1 MTQRPALRFLAV
13 LLALTL
19 VASACGDDTTDAV
32 ADGGDAAADTTDD
45 AADAGDD
52 AADAGDDAAD
62 AGDAADAAD
71 DAADAGDDAADAG
84 DAADAADAG
93 DAADAA
99 DAADDAD
106 AAADAGDDA
115 ADAGDDAADAAP
127 GLATPDNPSDRE
139 GDLVVWHY
147 FNNEGPLN
155 SINAGIE
162 RFQAAYP
169 NVDLSVEVF
178 PYTDFTQKV
187 LTSAAAQTGPDFMF
201 YNWADQVQLLEVNAL
216 LPIDPYW
223 ETYAEADQVPASGVN
238 RVGDE
243 IYSVRVYGNL
253 IALWYNA
260 DLLAELG
267 ADPPTSLDD
276 MEATMRLAT
285 EAGYKGLA
293 SGFNAPI
300 LGWWTGMPYV
310 FAECGDLTLGD
321 EAVVRAAIERPV
333 RWVEEGLM
341 TPEVVT
347 YDQSGAVDQFLT
359 GEYVFATAGNWD
371 LTRIIDSAEFT
382 LGSLPIPG
390 ASCDGGVYVSGEG
403 FSIGSFGGNP
413 DLGFEFARLAIMDA
427 EAQANFLG
435 LAGSI
440 PGHPSLFNSPAVQEN
455 PLLGAYLLAAS
466 TFGKKAPST
475 LGENEAQA
483 LFGETLIGALAGDMS
498 VDEAVDLLVSE
509 TPSILAQ
516 DG

>member
-1 MTQRPALRFLAV
+1 MKQRPVLRLLAA

-19 VASACGDDTTDAV
+19 IASACGDDSTDSV
-32 ADGGDAAADTTDD
+32 AEAAPP
-45 AADAGDD
+45 AAEPPPP
-52 AADAGDDAAD
+52 AAEPPPPAAEPPPP
-62 AGDAADAAD
+62 AAEPEELAAEPPPP
-71 DAADAGDDAADAG
+71 AAEPPPPAAEPEEP
-84 DAADAADAG
+84 AAEPEEPAAE
-93 DAADAA
+93 
-99 DAADDAD
+99 
-106 AAADAGDDA
+106 
-115 ADAGDDAADAAP
+115 AAP
-127 GLATPDNPSDRE
+127 GVATPDNPSDRE

-147 FNNEGPLN
+147 FNNVGPLDAM
-155 SINAGIE
+155 NAGIE

-178 PYTDFTQKV
+178 PYGDFTGKV

-201 YNWADQVQLLEVNAL
+201 YNWADQVSLLEVNAL
-216 LPIDPYW
+216 RPIDPYW
-223 ETYAEADQVPASGVN
+223 ETYADADQVPGSGVN

-267 ADPPTSLDD
+267 AEPPTSMDD
-276 MEATMRLAT
+276 MEAIMRLAT
-285 EAGYKGLA
+285 DAGYEGIA
-293 SGFNAPI
+293 SGFNIPL

-310 FAECGDLTLGD
+310 FAECGDLTMSD

-333 RWVEEGLM
+333 RWVQEGLM

-371 LTRIIDSAEFT
+371 LTRIVDGAEFT
-382 LGSLPIPG
+382 LGNLPMPG

-403 FSIGSFGGNP
+403 FSIGAFGESP

-427 EAQANFLG
+427 EAQENFLN

-440 PGHPSLFNSPAVQEN
+440 PGHPSLFDSPAVQEN

-466 TFGKKAPST
+466 SFGKKAPST
-475 LGENEAQA
+475 LGENEASA
-483 LFGETLIGALAGDMS
+483 LFGETLIGAMAGDIS
-498 VDEAVDLLVSE
+498 VDEAVDIIISE
-509 TPSILAQ
+509 TPGILAQ

>member
-1 MTQRPALRFLAV
+1 MKQRPVLRLLAA

-19 VASACGDDTTDAV
+19 IASACGDDSTDSV
-32 ADGGDAAADTTDD
+32 
-45 AADAGDD
+45 
-52 AADAGDDAAD
+52 
-62 AGDAADAAD
+62 
-71 DAADAGDDAADAG
+71 
-84 DAADAADAG
+84 
-93 DAADAA
+93 
-99 DAADDAD
+99 
-106 AAADAGDDA
+106 
-115 ADAGDDAADAAP
+115 ADAAP
-127 GLATPDNPSDRE
+127 PAAEPPPPAAEPEGSAAEPPPPAAEAEEPAAEPPPPAAEPEESAAEPPPPAAEPEEPAAEAAPGVATPDNPSDRE

-147 FNNEGPLN
+147 FNNVGPLDAM
-155 SINAGIE
+155 NAGIE

-178 PYTDFTQKV
+178 PYGDFTGKV

-201 YNWADQVQLLEVNAL
+201 YNWADQVSLLEVNAL
-216 LPIDPYW
+216 HPIDPYW
-223 ETYAEADQVPASGVN
+223 ETYADADQVPDSGVN

-267 ADPPTSLDD
+267 AEPPTSMDD
-276 MEATMRLAT
+276 MEAIMRLAT
-285 EAGYKGLA
+285 DAGYKGIA
-293 SGFNAPI
+293 SGFNIPL

-310 FAECGDLTLGD
+310 FAECGDLTMSD

-333 RWVEEGLM
+333 RWVQEGLM

-371 LTRIIDSAEFT
+371 LTRIVDGAEFT
-382 LGSLPIPG
+382 LGNLPMPG

-403 FSIGSFGGNP
+403 FSIGAFGESP

-427 EAQANFLG
+427 EAQENFLN

-440 PGHPSLFNSPAVQEN
+440 PGHPSLFDSPAVQEN

-466 TFGKKAPST
+466 SFGKKAPST
-475 LGENEAQA
+475 LGENEASA
-483 LFGETLIGALAGDMS
+483 LFGETLIGAMAGDIS
-498 VDEAVDLLVSE
+498 VDEAVDIIISE
-509 TPSILAQ
+509 TPGILAQ

>member
-1 MTQRPALRFLAV
+1 MKQRPVLRLLAALF
-13 LLALTL
+13 ALTL
-19 VASACGDDTTDAV
+19 IASACGDDSTDSV
-32 ADGGDAAADTTDD
+32 
-45 AADAGDD
+45 
-52 AADAGDDAAD
+52 
-62 AGDAADAAD
+62 
-71 DAADAGDDAADAG
+71 
-84 DAADAADAG
+84 
-93 DAADAA
+93 
-99 DAADDAD
+99 
-106 AAADAGDDA
+106 
-115 ADAGDDAADAAP
+115 ADAAP
-127 GLATPDNPSDRE
+127 PAAEPPPPAAEPPPPAAEPPPPAAEPEEPAAEPPPPAPEPPPPAPEPEEPAAEPEEPAAEAAPGVATPDNPSDRE

-147 FNNEGPLN
+147 FNNVGPLDAM
-155 SINAGIE
+155 NAGIE

-223 ETYAEADQVPASGVN
+223 ETYGDADQVPSSGVN
-238 RVGDE
+238 RVGGE

-310 FAECGDLTLGD
+310 FAECGDLTQSD

-359 GEYVFATAGNWD
+359 GEYAFATAGNWD
-371 LTRIIDSAEFT
+371 LTRIVDGAEFT
-382 LGSLPIPG
+382 LGNLPMPG

-403 FSIGSFGGNP
+403 FSIGAFGESP

-427 EAQANFLG
+427 EAQENFLN

-440 PGHPSLFNSPAVQEN
+440 PGHPSLFDSPAVQEN
-455 PLLGAYLLAAS
+455 PLLGGYLLAAS
-466 TFGKKAPST
+466 SFGQKAPST

-483 LFGETLIGALAGDMS
+483 LFGETLIGALAGDIS
-498 VDEAVDLLVSE
+498 VDEAVDIIVSE
-509 TPSILAQ
+509 TPGILAQ

>member
-1 MTQRPALRFLAV
+1 MKQRPVLRLLAALF
-13 LLALTL
+13 ALTL
-19 VASACGDDTTDAV
+19 IASACGDDSTDSV
-32 ADGGDAAADTTDD
+32 
-45 AADAGDD
+45 
-52 AADAGDDAAD
+52 
-62 AGDAADAAD
+62 
-71 DAADAGDDAADAG
+71 
-84 DAADAADAG
+84 
-93 DAADAA
+93 
-99 DAADDAD
+99 
-106 AAADAGDDA
+106 
-115 ADAGDDAADAAP
+115 ADAAP
-127 GLATPDNPSDRE
+127 PAAEPPPPAPEPPPPAAEPEEPAAEAAPGVATPDNPSDRE

-147 FNNEGPLN
+147 FNNVGPLDAM
-155 SINAGIE
+155 NAGIE

-169 NVDLSVEVF
+169 NVNLSVEVF
-178 PYTDFTQKV
+178 PYGDFTGKV

-201 YNWADQVQLLEVNAL
+201 YNWADQVSLLEVNAL
-216 LPIDPYW
+216 RPIDPYW
-223 ETYAEADQVPASGVN
+223 ETYADADQVPDSGVN

-267 ADPPTSLDD
+267 AEPPTSLDD
-276 MEATMRLAT
+276 MEAIMRLAT
-285 EAGYKGLA
+285 DAGYKGIA
-293 SGFNAPI
+293 SGFNIPL

-310 FAECGDLTLGD
+310 FAECGDLTMSD

-333 RWVEEGLM
+333 RWVQEGLM

-371 LTRIIDSAEFT
+371 LTRIVDSADFT
-382 LGSLPIPG
+382 LANLPMPG

-403 FSIGSFGGNP
+403 FSIGAFGESP

-427 EAQANFLG
+427 EAQENFLN

-440 PGHPSLFNSPAVQEN
+440 PGHPSLFDSPAVQEN

-466 TFGKKAPST
+466 SFGKKAPST
-475 LGENEAQA
+475 LGENEASA
-483 LFGETLIGALAGDMS
+483 LFGETLIGAMAGDIS
-498 VDEAVDLLVSE
+498 VDEAVDIIISE
-509 TPSILAQ
+509 TPGILAQ